1 MFAPLWEI
9 KLLRTGKYGEERR
22 EKRPNRGGTPGEKA
36 ETGRKS
42 GRKATPGGTPSVEAA
57 TGRNAGRSDQNGEK
71 RREKRTTGR
80 DRGGEKNDGERPGRT
95 RFGLGKTG
103 RGRGQNEQNDVLPA
117 FVPTIPVRWGHAPMM
132 EATESAAVEFHEIQW
147 RSG

>member
-80 DRGGEKNDGERPGRT
+80 DRGEQGLDSEKRGGGGDKTSKMTFSPPLSQLFLCGGAMRP
-95 RFGLGKTG
+95 
-103 RGRGQNEQNDVLPA
+103 
-117 FVPTIPVRWGHAPMM
+117 
-132 EATESAAVEFHEIQW
+132 
-147 RSG
+147 